1 MDFNKFNFDIDI
13 NFDENEENEETIKKL
28 FLGKVS
34 FFHHAC
40 RIQYQ
45 NIISVKLMSSNDP
58 LGPWYSS
65 YSIPGEKLTYL
76 HVKTTILAK
85 KLEGASEKSRS
96 PGGPWGVQPKQT
108 FGKKIS
114 CIFRKSQ

>member
-65 YSIPGEKLTYL
+65 YSIPGEKLTNL
-76 HVKTTILAK
+76 HVKTTILD
-85 KLEGASEKSRS
+85 
-96 PGGPWGVQPKQT
+96 
-108 FGKKIS
+108 F
-114 CIFRKSQ
+114 

>member
-45 NIISVKLMSSNDP
+45 NIISVKLMSNP
-58 LGPWYSS
+58 R
-65 YSIPGEKLTYL
+65 SIFWE
-76 HVKTTILAK
+76 ILVVENSDSIFAI
-85 KLEGASEKSRS
+85 
-96 PGGPWGVQPKQT
+96 
-108 FGKKIS
+108 IS
-114 CIFRKSQ
+114 